1 MKNLSIALNI
11 VLLIAVIVL
20 YVLHFSDKKDS
31 AISTSN
37 PTIDAGELTIA
48 YVNSDSLVK
57 NYNLYKQ
64 LSKTLEEKRDKLG
77 KNFAVREKGFQ
88 NEVNKFQQSAQRMSP
103 GEIQAR
109 EENLMMK
116 RQGLLQEQERLSQ
129 ELMQDQAVLNDSLYT
144 KITKFLDDYSKQK
157 NYHLVLSHQQGGAI
171 LYGHDSLEITR
182 EVIKGLNEEFDKTKK

>member
-1 MKNLSIALNI
+1 VKNLSIALNI

>member
-31 AISTSN
+31 NISTSN